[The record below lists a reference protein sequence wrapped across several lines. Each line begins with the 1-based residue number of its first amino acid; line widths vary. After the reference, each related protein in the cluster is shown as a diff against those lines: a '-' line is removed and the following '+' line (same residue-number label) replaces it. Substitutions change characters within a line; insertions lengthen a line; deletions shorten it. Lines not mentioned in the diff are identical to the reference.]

1 MCFNKSYITDLVGAY
16 GASANDAAL
25 DARFNNNT
33 KTNDTLISKIAD
45 KIAYG
50 EMIMGGPWCPEF
62 RFAAI
67 QLADSIQE
75 YNK

>member
-1 MCFNKSYITDLVGAY
+1 MSDNEYIDELVGAY
-16 GASANDAAL
+16 GSTAHDAAI
-25 DARFNNNT
+25 DNRFKNHT

-50 EMIMGGPWCPEF
+50 EMIMGAAWCPEF
-62 RFAAI
+62 RLAAI
-67 QLADSIQE
+67 QLADDIQE